1 MFGNFRKKCLEGF
14 FININDYFYYIEK
27 FRKRNNVNNFKI
39 NGINIWNIIRMA
51 LFNISNQDHF
61 KHYSKKTMNFISW
74 NNLKNLIYLFPK
86 ISDILA
92 LTPNVRVKFKD
103 IYGNKFLNW
112 LPENGYKTTFLEY
125 PTKNKTI
132 YGNKNEIIIPME
144 KIILK
149 ILIMEKFTSK
159 NIKNEL
165 YKKLKEF
172 EYNDFML
179 KNIDYLSSYISRYI
193 SSIYFFRNFFKRQK
207 PKILFSIS
215 HYSTI
220 NKGAIKA
227 ANEIGIPT
235 IDVQHGL
242 INKKSPG
249 YIDTSGIK
257 EDTPQYLFVYGKYFK
272 DIISEN
278 SNLFEKENIIISGN
292 YYLTKYNTSNK
303 KRKIKNEEILL
314 ITTQPAVDENA
325 YINIIREALKIKL
338 KVILKIHPSES
349 KEKYK
354 TILNEFD
361 ITIKEKENI
370 YELFNISKYHATV
383 FSTSAVESLVFGVPN
398 IIIPWKGYETQLD
411 FLIDNKTTVLYNKP
425 LEKIIKTLRN
435 NTSITYEKGSYFF
448 ESWNQEKIDNFLKN
462 LGIK

>member
-1 MFGNFRKKCLEGF
+1 M
-14 FININDYFYYIEK
+14 NINDYFYYIEE
-27 FRKRNNVNNFKI
+27 FRKRNNVKKFKI
-39 NGINIWNIIRMA
+39 NGINLWNITRMA

-74 NNLKNLIYLFPK
+74 NNFKNLIYPFPK
-86 ISDILA
+86 ISEVLA
-92 LTPNVRVKFKD
+92 LTPNIRMKFKD
-103 IYGNKFLNW
+103 NYGNKFLNW
-112 LPENGYKTTFLEY
+112 LPENGYLTTFLEF

-144 KIILK
+144 KIILR
-149 ILIMEKFTSK
+149 IFIMEKIISK

-165 YKKLKEF
+165 YKKLNEFEYF
-172 EYNDFML
+172 EYNDFIL
-179 KNIDYLSSYISRYI
+179 QNITYLSSYISRYI
-193 SSIYFFRNFFKRQK
+193 SSIKFFRKFFKQQR
-207 PKILFSIS
+207 PKILFAIS

-220 NKGAIKA
+220 NKGAIKV
-227 ANEIGIPT
+227 ANELGIPT

-257 EDTPQYLFVYGKYFK
+257 EDIPKYLFVYGKYFK
-272 DIISEN
+272 DIITEN

-292 YYLTKYNTSNK
+292 YYLSKYTSSNK
-303 KRKIKNEEILL
+303 KRNINKEEILL

-325 YINIIREALKIKL
+325 YINIIKEAIKIKL
-338 KVILKIHPSES
+338 KVVLKIHPSET

-354 TILNEFD
+354 NIINEFD
-361 ITIKEKENI
+361 IILKEKENI

-411 FLIDNKTTVLYNKP
+411 FLIDNKTTILFNKP

-435 NTSITYEKGSYFF
+435 NLSLTHKKGSYFF

-462 LGIK
+462 LGINQ

>member
-1 MFGNFRKKCLEGF
+1 
-14 FININDYFYYIEK
+14 
-27 FRKRNNVNNFKI
+27 VNNFKI
-39 NGINIWNIIRMA
+39 NGINVWNVTRMA

-61 KHYSKKTMNFISW
+61 KHYSKKLINFISW
-74 NNLKNLIYLFPK
+74 NYLKNLIYPYSK
-86 ISDILA
+86 ISKILV
-92 LTPNVRVKFKD
+92 LTPNIRVKFQD
-103 IYGNKFLNW
+103 VYGNKFLNW

-132 YGNKNEIIIPME
+132 YGNDNEIIIPME
-144 KIILK
+144 RIILK
-149 ILIMEKFTSK
+149 ILIMEKKILK

-172 EYNDFML
+172 EYNEFML

-193 SSIYFFRNFFKRQK
+193 SSIYFFRNYFKQLK
-207 PKILFSIS
+207 PKVLFSIS

-257 EDTPQYLFVYGKYFK
+257 EDIPKYLFVYGKYFK
-272 DIISEN
+272 DIISDN
-278 SNLFEKENIIISGN
+278 SNLFENENIIISGN
-292 YYLTKYNTSNK
+292 YYLSKYITSNK
-303 KRKIKNEEILL
+303 KRTFNKEEILL
-314 ITTQPAVDENA
+314 ITTQPAVDENT
-325 YINIIREALKIKL
+325 YINIIKEALKIKL

-354 TILNEFD
+354 TILNKFD
-361 ITIKEKENI
+361 ITLKEKENI
-370 YELFNISKYHATV
+370 YELFNIAKYHATV
-383 FSTSAVESLVFGVPN
+383 FSTSAVESLV
-398 IIIPWKGYETQLD
+398 
-411 FLIDNKTTVLYNKP
+411 
-425 LEKIIKTLRN
+425 LEYQILLFHGKAMKLN
-435 NTSITYEKGSYFF
+435 
-448 ESWNQEKIDNFLKN
+448 
-462 LGIK
+462 

>member
-1 MFGNFRKKCLEGF
+1 
-14 FININDYFYYIEK
+14 
-27 FRKRNNVNNFKI
+27 VNNFKI
-39 NGINIWNIIRMA
+39 NGINVWNVTRMA

-61 KHYSKKTMNFISW
+61 KHYSKKLINFISW
-74 NNLKNLIYLFPK
+74 NYLKNLIYPYSK
-86 ISDILA
+86 ISKILV
-92 LTPNVRVKFKD
+92 LTPNIRVKFQD
-103 IYGNKFLNW
+103 VYGNKFLNW

-132 YGNKNEIIIPME
+132 YGNDNEIIIPME
-144 KIILK
+144 RIILK
-149 ILIMEKFTSK
+149 ILIMEKKILK

-172 EYNDFML
+172 EYNEFML

-193 SSIYFFRNFFKRQK
+193 SSIYFFRNYFKQLK
-207 PKILFSIS
+207 PKVLFSIS

-257 EDTPQYLFVYGKYFK
+257 EDIPKYLFVYGKYFK
-272 DIISEN
+272 DIISDN
-278 SNLFEKENIIISGN
+278 SNLFENENIIISGN
-292 YYLTKYNTSNK
+292 YYLSKYITSNK
-303 KRKIKNEEILL
+303 KRTFNKEEILL
-314 ITTQPAVDENA
+314 ITTQPAVDENT
-325 YINIIREALKIKL
+325 YINIIKEALKIKL

-354 TILNEFD
+354 TILNKFD
-361 ITIKEKENI
+361 ITLKEKENI
-370 YELFNISKYHATV
+370 YELFNIAKYHATV

-411 FLIDNKTTVLYNKP
+411 FLIDNKTTVYYNKP
-425 LEKIIKTLRN
+425 LEKVIKILKN
-435 NTSITYEKGSYFF
+435 NATITYEKGSYFF
-448 ESWNQEKIDNFLKN
+448 EYWNQKKIDDFLKN